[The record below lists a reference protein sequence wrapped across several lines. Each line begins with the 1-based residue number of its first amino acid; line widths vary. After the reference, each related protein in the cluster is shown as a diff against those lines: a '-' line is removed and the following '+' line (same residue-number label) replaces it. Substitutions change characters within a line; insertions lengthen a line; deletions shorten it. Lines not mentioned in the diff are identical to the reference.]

1 MAKPYDT
8 HNHEVFQEHPMIT
21 ELLAEL
27 QAIEE
32 KGRVEARFYALIA
45 WISHM
50 DGPYHNDR
58 EFPVDVSTWE
68 RSHSMV
74 PGLIMW
80 LLGVPL
86 VVIVL
91 LFIFRVI

>member
-1 MAKPYDT
+1 
-8 HNHEVFQEHPMIT
+8 
-21 ELLAEL
+21 
-27 QAIEE
+27 
-32 KGRVEARFYALIA
+32 
-45 WISHM
+45 
-50 DGPYHNDR
+50 
-58 EFPVDVSTWE
+58 
-68 RSHSMV
+68 MV